1 MIRTAPL
8 VCRGDAATLVP
19 ALLLGL
25 ISHAGP
31 AAAEE
36 IERPEGLFVEAESI
50 EKAAVYARV
59 IDADDA
65 SGGQAVTSPE
75 PWRPLFR
82 YTLEPGDLPERV
94 TVHVRRK
101 HGPIQLKARVDGANQ
116 DLKWNWKKP
125 AEFTWASL
133 GTYNT
138 ADLGER
144 IEIIRGNNADA
155 PIVDAVVFADAGS
168 AAAPRDATPPREA
181 AAPRNANAPQNA
193 GDVGITGGAAA
204 GSGGLPP
211 ERPRAGLDPVDAVFS
226 IGWSTPR
233 GEVTAAHWGV
243 AAYSLV
249 DPRKADEPG
258 FVAFLSALRPGLVRV
273 HHAGMADLWSD
284 AETRSWDVETI
295 RRCLAPLAELPDA
308 KLMVTFCGWP
318 SWFSE
323 SKAIPPEKYDDAERL
338 VRDWVRTVREAS
350 PVPVT
355 HVEVFN
361 EFDNTWAKAGR
372 LDELWPF
379 FARVVE
385 AVRDEASGAKVGGP
399 ALTWA
404 NPEWVGGVL
413 DAAGSRIDFLS
424 WHGYAGGE
432 PTTPNDKVLARAA
445 AFAEQADAVA
455 RQLQRRGLDDVETY
469 LNEYNVQWTW
479 QPYERRHAN
488 AIGAALQAS
497 VIARLAR
504 RGVTGL
510 A

>member
-1 MIRTAPL
+1 MF
-8 VCRGDAATLVP
+8 AAVI
-19 ALLLGL
+19 GSL
-25 ISHAGP
+25 IVAA

-36 IERPEGLFVEAESI
+36 IERPEGLLVEAESI

-65 SGGQAVTSPE
+65 LGGRAVTSPE

-82 YTLEPGDLPERV
+82 YALEPGELPERV
-94 TVHVRRK
+94 TVHVRRR
-101 HGPIQLKARVDGANQ
+101 HGPIQLKARIDGKNK
-116 DLKWNWKKP
+116 DLKWDWGKP
-125 AEFTWASL
+125 AEFAWANL

-138 ADLGER
+138 ADLGEL
-144 IEIIRGNNADA
+144 IEIIRGNNANA
-155 PIVDAVVFADAGS
+155 PIVDAVVFADAT
-168 AAAPRDATPPREA
+168 ATATPGKVNT
-181 AAPRNANAPQNA
+181 PRNANAPQNA
-193 GDVGITGGAAA
+193 GDVGITGAAA
-204 GSGGLPP
+204 TGSDGLPP
-211 ERPRAGLDPVDAVFS
+211 ERPRAGLDPIDAAFS
-226 IGWSTPR
+226 IDWSTPR

-243 AAYSLV
+243 AAYSTV

-258 FVAFLSALRPGLVRV
+258 YVAFLSALRPGLVRV

-284 AETRSWDVETI
+284 AETRSWDVATI
-295 RRCLAPLAELPDA
+295 RRCLAPLTQLPDT

-318 SWFSE
+318 SWFSD
-323 SKAIPPEKYDDAERL
+323 SKAIPPEKYDAGEQL
-338 VRDWVRTVREAS
+338 VRDWVRAVREAS

-379 FARVVE
+379 FARVVQ
-385 AVRDEASGAKVGGP
+385 AVRDEAPGAKVGGP

-404 NPEWVGGVL
+404 KPEWVGGVL
-413 DAAGSRIDFLS
+413 DAAGPRIDFLS

-455 RQLQRRGLDDVETY
+455 RQLERRGLGDVETY